1 MGKFDTII
9 GYVVIYKEAAL
20 GKKYKWCTFYL
31 VNPYKIPLFI
41 KARTLDLLFCMLS
54 GGKGELHG
62 NSCSF

>member
-20 GKKYKWCTFYL
+20 GKKYKWCTLYL

-41 KARTLDLLFCMLS
+41 NQ
-54 GGKGELHG
+54 GK
-62 NSCSF
+62 NSWSFVLYAEWW